1 MYHNFKVKHWDLLVP
16 EAKNNVQQSFTMYMN
31 MLMYVMKPTKEYYN
45 MGNLAAR
52 RRKKS
57 PKVILSQIVFLNLIL
72 TPELISFKLTS
83 RFSWQ
88 VIVFVRVHR
97 KKKIKFPT
105 KSSLRLVSLDS
116 ILDPKPFARMNAT
129 LCVVMR
135 M

>member
-1 MYHNFKVKHWDLLVP
+1 MYHNFKVKHWDLLVS
-16 EAKNNVQQSFTMYMN
+16 EANNNVQQSFTMYMN

-83 RFSWQ
+83 RFS
-88 VIVFVRVHR
+88 
-97 KKKIKFPT
+97 
-105 KSSLRLVSLDS
+105 
-116 ILDPKPFARMNAT
+116 
-129 LCVVMR
+129 
-135 M
+135 